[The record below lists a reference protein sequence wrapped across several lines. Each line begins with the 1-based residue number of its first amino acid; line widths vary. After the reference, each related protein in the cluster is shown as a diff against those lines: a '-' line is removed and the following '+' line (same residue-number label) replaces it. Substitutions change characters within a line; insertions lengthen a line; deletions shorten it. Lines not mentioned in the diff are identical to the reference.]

1 MVSGGSQR
9 NPERVATMM
18 MRRFDFCRV
27 IVISMA
33 MLIDPYALYGCGPSM
48 PSVIFTYSLHPDFPL
63 NRYARGELGVLQ
75 PTYAR
80 SYLLVAYRHMS
91 GAGVDSREEKALV
104 SLWRERLLIDDEPSI
119 DKAMNQWLDER
130 NKITGAGHPTK
141 IDYHYAAMRNN
152 YYATIETCRADGFRT
167 ATRTLRARVKQFGA
181 AGATVIAWVQAQD
194 QVFANCA
201 GVKEIP
207 SPLPADAPPLTRADR
222 AYQIAAAN
230 FYASFFDESS
240 RLFDEI
246 AKDGASPWRG
256 IAPLLVA
263 RSLIRD
269 ATLGEKDQKEK
280 LTQAE
285 ARLKQILDDPSLS
298 ATHASARRL
307 IGFVRYRLA
316 PEKRVRELARE
327 VLRKNAGASI
337 KQDVIDYTRLLDRY
351 EDENHK
357 VTMPASAKRD
367 DITDWLFTFQT
378 EDGEALRHSLQ
389 RWDETSSLWWM
400 IASLVKID
408 AKHPKAAALLDAATK
423 VQPGSPAFATAAYH
437 SVRLMS
443 ESGRRDDARQRL
455 DELLE
460 TPMQTSVRNQFL
472 TLRTGL
478 ARSAAEFF
486 KFARRAP
493 AAVEYSDDLQEV
505 PATERSLSEAY
516 IYPGINSS
524 FVKPFLAG
532 RESFDEDSVEVMN
545 KALPIDVLKDAAL
558 GAELPAHLRRQLAIA
573 AWTRAVLLDDD
584 GTATALAPAL
594 LVLAPEMKAQ
604 LDAYLATQN
613 SMERKDA
620 AVYMI
625 LKFPGMR
632 PHVDVGMAR
641 LTKHARIDDYRGNWW
656 CGVSGESGD
665 KPELPGFLNDAQR
678 SALAAERR
686 KLEALQIGGNDLCIR
701 AVEWA
706 KRSPTD
712 PRVPEALHLAIK
724 ATRFGCRDKQT
735 QRYSRLAFDT
745 LHKQYPNSAWAK
757 KTKYYYGYGEY

>member
-1 MVSGGSQR
+1 MR
-9 NPERVATMM
+9 
-18 MRRFDFCRV
+18 MRRFNFCRV

-33 MLIDPYALYGCGPSM
+33 MLIEPYALYGCGPTM
-48 PSVIFTYSLHPDFPL
+48 PSVIFTYTLHPDFPL
-63 NRYARGELGVLQ
+63 NRYARGELGVLR

-104 SLWRERLLIDDEPSI
+104 SLWRERLLIDDEPGI
-119 DKAMNQWLDER
+119 DKAMNQWLGER
-130 NKITGAGHPTK
+130 NKITGAGHPAK
-141 IDYHYAAMRNN
+141 IDYHYTAMRNN
-152 YYATIETCRADGFRT
+152 YYGVIETCRADGFRT

-181 AGATVIAWVQAQD
+181 ASAAVMAWAQAQD

-201 GVKEIP
+201 GAKEIP

-230 FYASFFDESS
+230 FYASFFDESA

-263 RSLIRD
+263 RSLIRC
-269 ATLGEKDQKEK
+269 ATLDEKDQKEK

-298 ATHASARRL
+298 ATHASAQRL

-327 VLRKNAGASI
+327 VLRKNAGATI

-351 EDENHK
+351 EDEDHK
-357 VTMPASAKRD
+357 VTAPASAKRD
-367 DITDWLFTFQT
+367 DITDWLFTFQAKG
-378 EDGEALRHSLQ
+378 GEALRHSLQ
-389 RWDETSSLWWM
+389 RWAETSSLWWM

-423 VQPGSPAFATAAYH
+423 VQPGSPSFATAAYH
-437 SVRLMS
+437 GVRLMI

-493 AAVEYSDDLQEV
+493 AAVEYSDDAQEV
-505 PATERSLSEAY
+505 PATERSLSDAELY
-516 IYPGINSS
+516 LDINSS

-545 KALPIDVLKDAAL
+545 KALPLDALKDAAL

-584 GTATALAPAL
+584 GAATALAPAL

-604 LDAYLATQN
+604 LDTYLATQN
-613 SMERKDA
+613 STERKDA

-632 PHVDVGMAR
+632 PHVDVGMGR
-641 LTKHARIDDYRGNWW
+641 LTKHARIDDYRDNWW
-656 CGVSGESGD
+656 CGVSGESD
-665 KPELPGFLNDAQR
+665 VKPELPGFLNDAQR
-678 SALAAERR
+678 SALAAEKR
-686 KLEALQIGGNDLCIR
+686 KLEALQIGVNDLCIR

-712 PRVPEALHLAIK
+712 PRVPEALHLAVK

-735 QRYSRLAFDT
+735 KQRSRLAFDT

-757 KTKYYYGYGEY
+757 KTRYYYGYGEY